1 MDIIEMDSE
10 KVRIVL
16 EGDEKDSSRIGKV
29 YKGDNVIGL
38 VDSSLKLDGNII
50 VVLKNDSVKVL
61 KDRKLYSCI
70 EDMKGEMMKS
80 VIKSLEDVLI
90 YTDYEDLD

>member
-1 MDIIEMDSE
+1 MDIIEMDS
-10 KVRIVL
+10 VNVSIVL
-16 EGDEKDSSRIGKV
+16 DDECEDCNGIGKV

-38 VDSSLKLDGNII
+38 VDSSLKLDEKMI
-50 VVLKNDSVKVL
+50 VVLKNDSVKIL
-61 KDRKLYSCI
+61 KDRKVYSCI
-70 EDMKGEMMKS
+70 EDRKGEMMKS